1 MDCLQELPDGV
12 RFIEIK
18 SSATLSTDHLKNMM
32 LMKSLFA
39 KTQDFVVYT
48 GTEEPLFH
56 NVKFINWQNI
66 GQL

>member
-1 MDCLQELPDGV
+1 M
-12 RFIEIK
+12 RF
-18 SSATLSTDHLKNMM
+18 NV
-32 LMKSLFA
+32 LFA

-56 NVKFINWQNI
+56 NVKFINWHNI